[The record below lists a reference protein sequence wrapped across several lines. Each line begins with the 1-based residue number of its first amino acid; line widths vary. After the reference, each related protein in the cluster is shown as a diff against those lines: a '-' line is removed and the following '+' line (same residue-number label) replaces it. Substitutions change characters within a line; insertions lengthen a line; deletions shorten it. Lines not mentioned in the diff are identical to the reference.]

1 MTTQAGDKVR
11 LETTASTKSIP
22 RATRREEYAVLVR
35 VTAAP
40 GAVSARADGVEL
52 VAVLDTSGR
61 MSEEEGLER
70 MKQAM
75 VFVIDNLGPDDRL
88 SVVSFDDQVQRRTEL
103 SHMSEGNRA
112 VARAVVDKLTAA
124 PAGGGGANTTA
135 ATEEAAKILAQRGED
150 EQKNRV
156 GRIIFLSNGGD
167 DGGDADAA
175 DPGQK
180 QESLTSPDPELSAE
194 AFGLGADDSLS
205 ALSYGAGK
213 TSGVY
218 SYGKQDVDNI
228 KDAHTHGFMSVDAA
242 LGVQIDLQ
250 AQEGVAISA
259 LGSGGHRVSVG
270 TGVRGS
276 VTIYIHDLYPGEHK
290 SFIVYLTVP
299 EDEER
304 LLTVGGLYRDPDHGD
319 DIRFDD
325 TEVSVLRPDEAGD
338 TADEAICP
346 EVAAELDRARRL
358 VNLAMEANAK
368 PIPMEE
374 PLQEDEG
381 ADVEETILDDDK
393 PDDVRELLE
402 IPFMATQAQD
412 FTNQA
417 QKEEQKG
424 KLGKVQ
430 IIWVSNNPYYS
441 CLIFAATVL
450 LLGAAMLL
458 TSNGA
463 PKRTRASLID
473 ISQHPGWPKM
483 EESLGLAMA
492 KKMEDSWIT
501 SSLHGVSVED
511 MSRTI
516 ITYIH
521 LALVHASGV
530 PRLEERVQELEAE
543 KQELRVMIKTVT
555 EEIAEEE
562 MATAVACRDKNQ
574 AAVERAH
581 TRIVELEQQLQGK
594 KAFAESLRSEVAN
607 NDAHLVTCSHTV
619 EMLEAKVRE
628 MEGAHPNHSEPV
640 IV

>member
-40 GAVSARADGVEL
+40 GAVSARADGVDL
-52 VAVLDTSGR
+52 VAVLDISGST
-61 MSEEEGLER
+61 SEEEGLER

-103 SHMSEGNRA
+103 SQMSEGNRA

-124 PAGGGGANTTA
+124 PAGGGGVNTTG

-150 EQKNRV
+150 ENTNRV

-167 DGGDADAA
+167 DDDGDVA

-180 QESLTSPDPELSAE
+180 QDSLTSPDLELSAE

-319 DIRFDD
+319 DIQFDD
-325 TEVSVLRPDEAGD
+325 TEVSVLRPDDAG
-338 TADEAICP
+338 TDETICP
-346 EVAAELDRARRL
+346 GVAAELDRARRL

-368 PIPMEE
+368 PIPMLEL
-374 PLQEDEG
+374 PQEDEG
-381 ADVEETILDDDK
+381 GVVEETIPDDK
-393 PDDVRELLE
+393 KPDNVPETLE
-402 IPFMATQAQD
+402 IPVLVTERED

-417 QKEEQKG
+417 NKEKEEEG
-424 KLGKVQ
+424 KLGKVE

-441 CLIFAATVL
+441 GLIFAATVL

-458 TSNGA
+458 TSNGGQ
-463 PKRTRASLID
+463 KRARTSLVD

-483 EESLGLAMA
+483 EKSLGLAMA
-492 KKMEDSWIT
+492 KKVEDSGIT

-521 LALVHASGV
+521 LALVHASGIT
-530 PRLEERVQELEAE
+530 RLEQRVQVLEAE
-543 KQELRVMIKTVT
+543 KEELRVMVEAVT

-562 MATAVACRDKNQ
+562 MATSVACRDKNE

-607 NDAHLVTCSHTV
+607 TDAHLVNCSHTV

-628 MEGAHPNHSEPV
+628 MEGAHPNIIHSR
-640 IV
+640 